1 MALNLKKKFAADI
14 GMLTTGARLDLGDG
28 AYFLVARWGNKA
40 HQAALERL
48 RAPFKDKVE
57 LGGTLTDDEAE
68 EVMVLGMAE
77 AILVGWGGI
86 VGLLDADD
94 DKEIPYSQAMAEAL
108 LRDKELEELRTRIFS
123 FSMNAANY
131 RKAALSAT
139 EKNSAISSSGKK
151 ATAKT

>member
-1 MALNLKKKFAADI
+1 
-14 GMLTTGARLDLGDG
+14 
-28 AYFLVARWGNKA
+28 
-40 HQAALERL
+40 
-48 RAPFKDKVE
+48 
-57 LGGTLTDDEAE
+57 
-68 EVMVLGMAE
+68 VLGMAE